1 VIDKGGSGS
10 QDYKMQESHKQ
21 EVHRRNMATID
32 EFHNVNGWNEHL
44 QCIGECGGDLSGCV
58 IACDTHRHWNAGA
71 PTCFVS
77 HGEVAKADYE
87 KKLLLATADGRNE
100 ETMRLHTDPF
110 VFEKL
115 MAMLQIDE
123 ELAKRTLDI
132 MGLKYTVR
140 WNELFGRFG
149 KYWMSYVWIHQTHR
163 KFEKLDNLL
172 GTEKTDLLQILL
184 RRIPRPSYI
193 APSHFHDG
201 PVYAVH

>member
-1 VIDKGGSGS
+1 MDTIDK
-10 QDYKMQESHKQ
+10 
-21 EVHRRNMATID
+21 
-32 EFHNVNGWNEHL
+32 FHDVNGWKEHL
-44 QCIGECGGDLSGCV
+44 QCIGECRGDLDGCV
-58 IACDTHRHWNAGA
+58 IACDTHPHWGAGA
-71 PTCFVS
+71 PTSFVS

-87 KKLLLATADGRNE
+87 KNLLLATVDGRNN
-100 ETMRLHTDPF
+100 ETLRLHTDPL

-149 KYWMSYVWIHQTHR
+149 KYWMSYVWIHHTYR

-172 GTEKTDLLQILL
+172 GPEKTSLLQILL
-184 RRIPRPSYI
+184 RRIPRNDYI